1 MNLLLNTVILM
12 VVFNAMVSFVPFL
25 MPRAA
30 PELILPYQLWFNV
43 ILLFILILPHR
54 VGDFKLFEKIKT

>member
-1 MNLLLNTVILM
+1 MNLLLTIIIIM
-12 VVFNAMVSFVPFL
+12 VVFNSAASFVPFL
-25 MPRAA
+25 LPRVK

-54 VGDFKLFEKIKT
+54 VGDFKLFEQIKQ